1 MINGSILR
9 RQPYSHP
16 GRVLQRCVTPGAVT
30 VSWCAGLG
38 AHRAP
43 THLSHW
49 GHGAGVAG
57 MAGDMLRWP
66 VTC

>member
-16 GRVLQRCVTPGAVT
+16 SHVLQRCVTPRAVT

-43 THLSHW
+43 VHLSHR

-57 MAGDMLRWP
+57 KASDMLRWL
-66 VTC
+66 VMC